1 MNDRDHLVGQLTNDD
16 PNVKYV
22 VGDGDD
28 DLRSTGATPPLHQ
41 STWQKQLT
49 IWRGPISTSTF
60 IRIR

>member
-22 VGDGDD
+22 VGDDDD

-41 STWQKQLT
+41 ST
-49 IWRGPISTSTF
+49 
-60 IRIR
+60 